1 LTCINFDFHAGCYP
15 LRSEKYM
22 KEFMKTTHIADQA
35 LVNKY
40 SGNGPRYTSYPTAP
54 QFSDDFP
61 MESYLNQPFSDP
73 ASARADLSLYVHVP
87 FCRDICYYCACNKI
101 VTREA
106 GASRRY
112 LDKLHLEIQLQ
123 AELHGSSRPIRQ
135 LHWGGGTPTYLDH
148 AELTELMHDLASHFH
163 LLDQGHREYSIEI
176 DPRTTNGDNIALL
189 KGLGFNRIS
198 LGIQDFDPLVQ
209 RAVNRVQPF
218 AMVSKLVDQI
228 RSHDFRSLSFDLIYG
243 LPNQDRYTMEA
254 TLDRVLQLRPERIA
268 CYNYAHLPE
277 RFSSQR
283 AIDRL
288 SLPTAA
294 SKLAIQEQIAEKL
307 QQGGYLHIGLDHYVL
322 PDDDLALAQQQGRL
336 QRNFQGYSVQLADDL
351 LGLGVSAISQIGDYY
366 VQNVRNL
373 DEYYNILEE
382 GRLPLNRGY
391 VMNSEDK
398 LRRHVI
404 MELICNM
411 YLDVAD
417 CNLLYDM
424 DFNSHF
430 SSELELLK
438 SMAVDG
444 LLELEKDSIRITER
458 GRPFLRNICM
468 IFDQYLSSATSTTTA
483 ANAPRYSATV

>member
-1 LTCINFDFHAGCYP
+1 
-15 LRSEKYM
+15 
-22 KEFMKTTHIADQA
+22 
-35 LVNKY
+35 
-40 SGNGPRYTSYPTAP
+40 
-54 QFSDDFP
+54 

-254 TLDRVLQLRPERIA
+254 TLDKVLQLRPERIA

-283 AIDRL
+283 SIDRL

-294 SKLAIQEQIAEKL
+294 SKLAIQVQIAEKL

-322 PDDDLALAQQQGRL
+322 PADDLALAQQQGRL

-417 CNLLYDM
+417 CDLLYDI

-430 SSELELLK
+430 ACELELLK
-438 SMAVDG
+438 PMAVDG